1 MVFIQML
8 GQNWH
13 INIVI
18 SSSRTSCPQRGISIN
33 SQYWNV
39 VVPPPLDLSDK
50 TINLYFVHCFLYIC
64 ICIYVVQVSMLCNR
78 RLYWPAL
85 REIWELL
92 NSHNWTLKQ
101 KCIVTNNYTRT
112 KFLSKVFKLT
122 KVDCS
127 KWEEEQLAKV
137 PFLKKFLFK
146 GVLLKFLTEK
156 RSFATCNMLK
166 PFA

>member
-1 MVFIQML
+1 MKIQSEFRCLDRIDML
-8 GQNWH
+8 IFGYQPAGH
-13 INIVI
+13 HVHKGEFQLTHNIETWLCRFRFQI
-18 SSSRTSCPQRGISIN
+18 FKII
-33 SQYWNV
+33 
-39 VVPPPLDLSDK
+39 
-50 TINLYFVHCFLYIC
+50 CFLNSYI
-64 ICIYVVQVSMLCNR
+64 YLVQDSMLCNR

-137 PFLKKFLFK
+137 PFLKMFLFEH
-146 GVLLKFLTEK
+146 VVLKFLTEK
-156 RSFATCNMLK
+156 RSFATCNILK